1 MSSSRFSPTSERQW
15 TSPPLARLSDQLV
28 AFAWDEWAQ
37 IGVLATPHRRS
48 PWAQDPEALIV
59 FTLEVARADAR
70 LFDELMDWLLV
81 NESLLSVRRLRA
93 MCIDETDRALV
104 AAALGWLARQ
114 RPRARLV
121 NREPTVA
128 ATTLQP
134 LFRSEGP
141 VSKADED
148 FAAAGWRARPLI
160 PSHKS
165 SPPDPMTPINL
176 AFRLR
181 QILGVGVR
189 SEAIRVLLTTNAPR
203 VNAQTLAHSTGY
215 AKRNVHEALAGLSK
229 ADVVSAFTVN
239 GEQRYK
245 AGRPAWA
252 ALLGCPPDELP
263 STAHGPSCSAPSDVF
278 SAGPLSPGSQP
289 CPITCSPAT
298 LVTCSK
304 RFAPTWPSPAS
315 PSISVP
321 HPRTHCASSKKS
333 SSVCSRRSA
342 LAPPLLNGPTQ
353 PPDVVEPQP
362 GPSASPSQVSVAS
375 RAR

>member
-1 MSSSRFSPTSERQW
+1 MSNNSIRNSETADQ
-15 TSPPLARLSDQLV
+15 LNALGQRLSDQLV

-37 IGVLATPHRRS
+37 MGLLATPHRRS

-70 LFDELMDWLLV
+70 LFDELMDWMLV

-104 AAALGWLARQ
+104 AGALGWLARQ
-114 RPRARLV
+114 RSRARLG
-121 NREPTVA
+121 NREPSA
-128 ATTLQP
+128 DATTLQP
-134 LFRSEGP
+134 LFRSGGP
-141 VSKADED
+141 VRKPDED
-148 FAAAGWRARPLI
+148 FAASGWARPPLT

-165 SPPDPMTPINL
+165 SPPDPIAPINL

-189 SEAIRVLLTTNAPR
+189 AEAVRVLLTTDAPR

-229 ADVVSAFTVN
+229 ADVVSAFTVA

-263 STAHGPSCSAPSDVF
+263 SDRAWPQLLGALRRILRWSSRSELATMSDYLLASSARDLIEGIRPDLAF
-278 SAGPLSPGSQP
+278 AGIPTELSP
-289 CPITCSPAT
+289 
-298 LVTCSK
+298 
-304 RFAPTWPSPAS
+304 APENTM
-315 PSISVP
+315 
-321 HPRTHCASSKKS
+321 RE
-333 SSVCSRRSA
+333 
-342 LAPPLLNGPTQ
+342 LEE
-353 PPDVVEPQP
+353 VVERLLTTIGAAP
-362 GPSASPSQVSVAS
+362 

>member
-1 MSSSRFSPTSERQW
+1 VEISTLS
-15 TSPPLARLSDQLV
+15 LRLSDQLV
-28 AFAWDEWAQ
+28 TFAWDEWAQ
-37 IGVLATPHRRS
+37 MGALATPHRRS
-48 PWAQDPEALIV
+48 QWAQDPEALIV

-104 AAALGWLARQ
+104 AAALGWLARR
-114 RPRARLV
+114 RPRARLG

-134 LFRSEGP
+134 LFRTGGP
-141 VSKADED
+141 VPELDGD
-148 FAAAGWRARPLI
+148 FAAAGWARPTLT
-160 PSHKS
+160 PSRKS
-165 SPPDPMTPINL
+165 SPPDPMAPINL

-229 ADVVSAFTVN
+229 AGVVSAFTVN

-245 AGRPAWA
+245 ADRSAWA
-252 ALLGCPPDELP
+252 ALLGCSPDELP
-263 STAHGPSCSAPSDVF
+263 PGRDWPQLLGALRRILRWSSQPELETMSDYLLASNTRALLEAIRPDLAFAGIPIDLGPSPENMLRELEVIIERLLTTIGAAYIS
-278 SAGPLSPGSQP
+278 
-289 CPITCSPAT
+289 
-298 LVTCSK
+298 
-304 RFAPTWPSPAS
+304 RPSP
-315 PSISVP
+315 IS
-321 HPRTHCASSKKS
+321 R
-333 SSVCSRRSA
+333 
-342 LAPPLLNGPTQ
+342 G
-353 PPDVVEPQP
+353 
-362 GPSASPSQVSVAS
+362 
-375 RAR
+375 